1 MARFIVENTFRRYCC
16 LQPMGPSGI
25 CRSHVKQEKLRH
37 IVRSFKIKKIMKQIR
52 WHPPYSGS
60 PESETNNSNIVHEGC
75 YFGKILVP
83 KQLRAVRI
91 VLHKTK
97 ILTQR
102 RREAYETISFN
113 SINRFQIWIQYVGSC
128 TLLATGNSYYDLQI
142 YGQVAIRWTADLPN
156 PTESTGG
163 KFSSCYS
170 E

>member
-1 MARFIVENTFRRYCC
+1 M
-16 LQPMGPSGI
+16 
-25 CRSHVKQEKLRH
+25 
-37 IVRSFKIKKIMKQIR
+37 
-52 WHPPYSGS
+52 
-60 PESETNNSNIVHEGC
+60 
-75 YFGKILVP
+75 P

-102 RREAYETISFN
+102 RREAYEAISFN

-156 PTESTGG
+156 PTESTGEVNLAVAIQ
-163 KFSSCYS
+163 SSNQLLLKKLALPIIDHKYYLLCQS
-170 E
+170 QASRSFLPQMMPVISSS